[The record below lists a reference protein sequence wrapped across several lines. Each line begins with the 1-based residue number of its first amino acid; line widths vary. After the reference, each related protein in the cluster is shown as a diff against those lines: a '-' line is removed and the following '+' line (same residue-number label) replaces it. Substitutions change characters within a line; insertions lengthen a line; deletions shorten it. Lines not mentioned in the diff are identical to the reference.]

1 MQGWAVIVRPL
12 YFLAEVFWGAA
23 GIWRDGLKVCGVD
36 AEVFTGSWGKGS
48 VTEEDEASLKR
59 GANLL
64 QVINLF

>member
-36 AEVFTGSWGKGS
+36 AEVFTGSWGKRQRDG
-48 VTEEDEASLKR
+48 R
-59 GANLL
+59 GRG
-64 QVINLF
+64 QSQEGRKSSSSD